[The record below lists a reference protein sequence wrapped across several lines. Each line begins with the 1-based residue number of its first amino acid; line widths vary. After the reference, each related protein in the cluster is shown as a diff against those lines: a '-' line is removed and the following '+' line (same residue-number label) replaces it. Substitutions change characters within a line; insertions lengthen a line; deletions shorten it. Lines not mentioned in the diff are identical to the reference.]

1 MFSINVLFLKTHT
14 FLIRNKTKIILTV
27 FLKLD
32 RSVCLIN
39 ENKIDADKDLN

>member
-1 MFSINVLFLKTHT
+1 MFSINVLFLKTQAC
-14 FLIRNKTKIILTV
+14 LIRNKTKIILKV

-39 ENKIDADKDLN
+39 ENKIDVDKD